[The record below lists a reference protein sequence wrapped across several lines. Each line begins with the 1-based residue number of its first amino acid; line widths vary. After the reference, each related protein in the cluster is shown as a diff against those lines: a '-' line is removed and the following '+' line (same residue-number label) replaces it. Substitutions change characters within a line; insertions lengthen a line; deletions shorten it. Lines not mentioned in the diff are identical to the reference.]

1 MDLATQNVEQV
12 GRAGHADDLHVAVL
26 VLAVELVTLGEDTGL
41 LIAKLQPTLHSTGG
55 VLRTLTIVTVGQG
68 NNKTRALQPL
78 GLSSS
83 DELIN
88 DTLSVVGKVTELS
101 LPHDEGVGGGQ
112 GVTVLETKT
121 RIELALIHMRKAE
134 AETYAPNSL
143 REELEITKLPWFS
156 EMFWRGV

>member
-41 LIAKLQPTLHSTGG
+41 LIAELQPTLHSTGR
-55 VLRTLTIVTVGQG
+55 VLRTLAIVTVGKR
-68 NNKTRALQPL
+68 NNQTGALQPL

-83 DELIN
+83 NELIN

-101 LPHDEGVGGGQ
+101 LPHDEGIGGGQ
-112 GVTVLETKT
+112 RVTVFETKT
-121 RIELALIHMRKAE
+121 VQRLALVYTR
-134 AETYAPNSL
+134 Y
-143 REELEITKLPWFS
+143 
-156 EMFWRGV
+156 